1 MRDGIRGTSVLAV
14 LIVGLPALAQDVGQD
29 MFKVRGFGTLAATK
43 SSEKN
48 ADFTSTAV
56 QFNGPGFSKSVD
68 FGVDSRLGAQ
78 VDAKFN
84 EMFSAAVQVIADHRY
99 DDTYTPYL
107 NMAHLKAQVTPDL
120 SIRIGRMPFSAYLI
134 SDYRMVGYSMPWV
147 RPPVEVYQFNP
158 ITSFDGMEIG
168 FQQNVGTVALLW
180 QLGGGSSTVKTA
192 GANSTAQFKGT
203 GGALSLTV
211 TAGSST
217 FRAYY
222 TSLKS
227 TYDNAGI
234 DHSSDPFSPFNLL
247 RAQTVN
253 VGFGPMPNPY
263 YDPAMAAK
271 YQIKDKT
278 ITYTSLGYTYDPGGW
293 FVMGELARN
302 AGDEIMLPQAT
313 AGYIT
318 AGVRFG
324 SWTPYLTVAQRKND
338 THISNPPPAIDFGL
352 GGGTPKPYDVIA
364 NILANTNQAQSSHA
378 LGLRW
383 DFYTNMAL
391 KAQVDWMKNDTGSY
405 GALINTQPNFKDGQS
420 YTVSTISLDFVF

>member
-1 MRDGIRGTSVLAV
+1 MSNRNRITGALTVLVAISPAV
-14 LIVGLPALAQDVGQD
+14 AQDV
-29 MFKVRGFGTLAATK
+29 FKFSGFGTLAATQ

-56 QFNGPGFSKSVD
+56 QPNGPGFTKSVD
-68 FGVDSRLGAQ
+68 FGVDSRVGLQGD
-78 VDAKFN
+78 VKFN
-84 EMFSAAVQVIADHRY
+84 DVFSGVVQVIADHRY

-107 NMAHLKAQVTPDL
+107 NMAHLKIQATPSL
-120 SIRIGRMPFSAYLI
+120 SFRVGRMPFSAYLI

-158 ITSFDGMEIG
+158 LTSFDGADIG
-168 FQQNVGTVALLW
+168 FRHNVGDVSLFW
-180 QLGGGSSTVKTA
+180 QLGGGSSKVKTA
-192 GANSTAQFKGT
+192 GANSTAQFRGK

-211 TAGSST
+211 TSGSST

-222 TSLKS
+222 TQLKS

-234 DHSSDPFSPFNLL
+234 DNSSDPFSPFNLL
-247 RAQTVN
+247 REQLIN

-263 YDPAMAAK
+263 YDPAMADK
-271 YQIKDKT
+271 YQIKNKT
-278 ITYTSLGYTYDPGGW
+278 ITYSSLGYTYDPGSW
-293 FVMGELARN
+293 FVTGELARN

-324 SWTPYLTVAQRKND
+324 AWTPYATVAQRKND
-338 THISNPPPAIDFGL
+338 THISYPPPAIDFGL
-352 GGGTPKPYDVIA
+352 SGGTPRPYDVIA
-364 NILANTNQAQSSHA
+364 NILANTNQAQSSTA

-383 DFYTNMAL
+383 DFYTNLAL
-391 KAQVDWMKNDTGSY
+391 KAQYDWMKNATGSY
-405 GALINTQPNFKDGQS
+405 GALVNTQPAFRLGQS
-420 YTVSTISLDFVF
+420 YAVATLSLDFLF